1 MTVDVDKHMVEVD
14 ALLRQTLDRSPVK
27 SLARPYA
34 AQLYEGPR
42 LRARLAIRAG
52 IAAGVPAPDIIRS
65 AAAVEL
71 VRIASLLHDDVTDDA
86 GSHPDSQALWVNRKT
101 STDILLGD
109 LMMCVAMSLL
119 MESAHG
125 ALIAEF
131 VARTREM
138 CEAEAA
144 AELLHREPQDWAAVV
159 EAARRR
165 TGPLFA
171 FAGFAAGNRSPGL
184 CAALRESGYKTGTA
198 YQIAEDVGAGR
209 YAGPGTPDRIRDV
222 PADPAEFIR
231 GLCAASCS
239 GLAPWPAVLEAWND
253 FLRDDFQPTILR
265 LFSCAAQTRN
275 EPVFS

>member
-1 MTVDVDKHMVEVD
+1 MAIDMDKYMVEVD
-14 ALLRQTLDRSPVK
+14 ALLRNTLDRYPVK
-27 SLARPYA
+27 PLAGQYA
-34 AQLYEGPR
+34 AKLYDGTR

-52 IAAGVPAPDIIRS
+52 IAAGVPTPDLIRS

-71 VRIASLLHDDVTDDA
+71 VRTASLLHDDVTDDA

-119 MESAHG
+119 MESGDG

-159 EAARRR
+159 EVARHR

-184 CAALRESGYKTGTA
+184 CAALREAGYKTGTA

-209 YAGPGTPDRIRDV
+209 PAGAGTPARIRDM
-222 PADPAEFIR
+222 PKAPAEFIR
-231 GLCAASCS
+231 DVCAASCNELS
-239 GLAPWPAVLEAWND
+239 PWPAVLDAWHD
-253 FLRDDFQPTILR
+253 FLRDDVQPAILK
-265 LFSCAAQTRN
+265 LLSSAAQTRN